1 MQRIRLRDAKVLEKE
16 PDGNC
21 VLNCYLENDDPRPGG
36 RAVEDPG
43 VVYDLRCFFAD
54 KLIEYRHTEVT
65 PGGGFTFGDMVP
77 YGATLMHR
85 DAKGEHQHFIETFD
99 DYIKYIRTPCA

>member
-43 VVYDLRCFFAD
+43 AVYALRSYLAD
-54 KLIEYRHTEVT
+54 KLIEYQATEVCLDNYQQGNLGT
-65 PGGGFTFGDMVP
+65 SASYTETHSSRFSAGT
-77 YGATLMHR
+77 
-85 DAKGEHQHFIETFD
+85 DALAVLRSD
-99 DYIKYIRTPCA
+99 